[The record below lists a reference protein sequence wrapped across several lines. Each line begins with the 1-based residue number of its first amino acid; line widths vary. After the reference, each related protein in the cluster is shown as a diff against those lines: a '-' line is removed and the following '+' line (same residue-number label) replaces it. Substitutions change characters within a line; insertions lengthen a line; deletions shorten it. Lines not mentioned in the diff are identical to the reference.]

1 MIMFGNSRY
10 DQSGIDYNSEYY
22 GAGTTFDRVGRRM
35 NRHSNNQYGGAQQ
48 NGYYDA
54 RQRNGYS
61 YGNNGYGYGNGYGNQ
76 YAGNGYGNQYADN
89 GYGNQQD
96 EMIQQRNERVEQIV
110 FNSAV
115 PSGDYYNLND
125 PKNDIRSFAERRQN
139 EN

>member
-1 MIMFGNSRY
+1 MFGNSRY

-22 GAGTTFDRVGRRM
+22 GTGTTFDRVGRRM
-35 NRHSNNQYGGAQQ
+35 NRHSNNQYSGAQQ
-48 NGYYDA
+48 SGYYDA
-54 RQRNGYS
+54 RPRNGYN
-61 YGNNGYGYGNGYGNQ
+61 YGNNGYGYEYGNGYGNQ
-76 YAGNGYGNQYADN
+76 YAGN

-125 PKNDIRSFAERRQN
+125 PKNDIRSFEERRQN